1 MNEKIILYFFAALIT
16 FGGFYIFL
24 RPHIIASFLTK
35 FYSNY
40 PIIHYAG
47 DKQLTSRPVFIRFVG
62 IVIIFVG
69 LVGIL
74 GIFIK

>member
-1 MNEKIILYFFAALIT
+1 MNEKIILYFFAVLVT

-24 RPHIIASFLTK
+24 KPQLIASFLTK

-47 DKQLTSRPVFIRFVG
+47 DKQLTSRPIFIRVVG

-69 LVGIL
+69 LA
-74 GIFIK
+74 GIFSIFLK